1 MTGLEGF
8 VCGVLVVIAVWLV
21 DSGLK
26 DHNSSLKNLILRIAN
41 FLGKTERRNIK

>member
-8 VCGVLVVIAVWLV
+8 VCGVLLVIAIWLI

-41 FLGKTERRNIK
+41 FLGKTARRN

>member
-8 VCGVLVVIAVWLV
+8 VCGVLLVIAVWLV

-26 DHNSSLKNLILRIAN
+26 DHNSSLKNLIQRIA
-41 FLGKTERRNIK
+41 RRNTK

>member
-8 VCGVLVVIAVWLV
+8 VCGVLLVIAIWLI

-26 DHNSSLKNLILRIAN
+26 DHNSSLKNLISRIGN
-41 FLGKTERRNIK
+41 FLGKTAKRN